1 MTDVRTISDLN
12 AEPSCGCLVHHVLVL
27 LEKPKCALPDFG
39 LATSETSRAVEIER
53 GKVPHE
59 RISVPDSQ
67 ENTADMRAIVKKIL
81 KLLIKQMPMYQ
92 LRSAMLRWCGYAVG
106 KDVYVGEDLIIIDEP
121 SDWGMVSIGDRVAVS
136 PRVTLVVSSR
146 PTFSRMGPYV
156 PVKHGPITIENDVW
170 LGTGVVVLPNITIGE
185 GAVVG
190 ANSVVTE
197 DVRPYTIVGG
207 SPARLIR
214 EVSVPWIEETEIQ
227 VP

>member
-1 MTDVRTISDLN
+1 
-12 AEPSCGCLVHHVLVL
+12 
-27 LEKPKCALPDFG
+27 
-39 LATSETSRAVEIER
+39 
-53 GKVPHE
+53 
-59 RISVPDSQ
+59 
-67 ENTADMRAIVKKIL
+67 MRAIIKRML
-81 KLLIKQMPMYQ
+81 KLLVKQMPMYR
-92 LRSAMLRWCGYAVG
+92 LRAAMLRLCGYAVG

-146 PTFSRMGPYV
+146 PNFSRMAAYV

-170 LGTGVVVLPNITIGE
+170 LGTGVVVLPGIKIGE

-190 ANSVVTE
+190 ANSVVTK

-214 EVSVPWIEETEIQ
+214 EVSVPWIEEMEDR